1 MDDNL
6 ITINNRQFRKYIPY
20 KELQNKIKSVVH
32 AINKEMDGKTPIFI
46 CVLNGAFMFAAD
58 LLKEVSIDCEIA
70 FMRMKSYEG
79 MQSTGTVR
87 EIQPLEMDIRN
98 RTVIIIE
105 DIVDTGF
112 TISKIKEYLAGMS
125 PAEIKVATMFFKPD
139 ALKCPL
145 VLDYVAQTIE
155 NKFIVGYGLDYDE
168 KGRNLKD
175 LYILNE

>member
-1 MDDNL
+1 MDNIQL
-6 ITINNRQFRKYIPY
+6 KINGKLFRRYIPY
-20 KELQNKIKSVVH
+20 EELQKAIKTVALKIN
-32 AINKEMDGKTPIFI
+32 ADMEGKNPVFI

-58 LLKEVSIDCEIA
+58 LLKEISVDCEIS
-70 FMRMKSYEG
+70 FMRMKSYDG
-79 MQSTGTVR
+79 MQSTGIVK
-87 EIQPLEMDIRN
+87 EIQPLEIDIQN
-98 RTVIIIE
+98 RTVVLIE

-112 TISKIKEYLAGMS
+112 TIHKIKEYLTKLS

-145 VLDYVAQTIE
+145 TLDYVARTIE